1 MWCSEI
7 EGELV
12 EVDVGRNCAYF
23 GSETGDLVGEHARS
37 GGLDRIV
44 PIVVVVAQSVR
55 EVQDCHLA
63 DVRRVFGDVEVSRLH
78 TTLRHR
84 MWD

>member
-1 MWCSEI
+1 M
-7 EGELV
+7 
-12 EVDVGRNCAYF
+12 EVDVGRNSTYF

-37 GGLDRIV
+37 GGFDRIV